1 MRGPMLRIQAFTWSA
16 LLSVSIWACDPINHC
31 DPDQYFTI
39 GACRPCPS
47 DATAA
52 GRTCHCN
59 DPAKEFKSDM
69 CRYRKGEA
77 PPEEDAGAMPM
88 AGGGELTKTC
98 GSYCMLLKACIADN
112 PAAAGAI
119 DAVLQGFGID
129 HDDVSSCN
137 AMCTSDGDEA
147 ENSATLS
154 CLVHMAE
161 SSTCASDPSLDGVGA
176 ALSIIDACCSA
187 HGGSAV
193 CTRLCA
199 AVSMHPLVL
208 ANTPACQ

>member
-1 MRGPMLRIQAFTWSA
+1 MWYGFLSA
-16 LLSVSIWACDPINHC
+16 ALWACDPIDHC

-47 DATAA
+47 DATAS
-52 GRTCHCN
+52 RRSCHCN
-59 DPAKEFKSDM
+59 DPAKEFKNDM

-77 PPEEDAGAMPM
+77 PPEEDAGATPSR
-88 AGGGELTKTC
+88 GDLHETC
-98 GSYCMLLKACIADN
+98 GGYCTFLKTCIADN
-112 PAAAGAI
+112 PIAAGAI
-119 DAVLQGFGID
+119 DAVVQAFGID
-129 HDDVSSCN
+129 KEDLSSCN
-137 AMCTSDGDEA
+137 AMCAGDGDEA
-147 ENSATLS
+147 ENGATLA

-161 SSTCASDPSLDGVGA
+161 SSTCASDPTLDGVGS
-176 ALSIIDACCSA
+176 ALGIIDSCCSA

-208 ANTPACQ
+208 ENTPACQ